1 MRWLHR
7 SQAVSPTT
15 ALGEDVGAIE
25 KDGGSAVHDSPA
37 LAEIISAI
45 DPEHPIRVLDLGS
58 ALQTNLEYYATIG
71 TGVRIVPLLRNN
83 GLEGLRSLEAE
94 AFSAMLDRL
103 LPPNDIGF
111 GLILMWDLLDYL
123 VDDQPALLS
132 RHLATVS
139 EPGAKIHVMVI
150 TTETMPA
157 EPSRYELLGAGRL
170 AYRPTT
176 PRRTTAPD
184 IPPAKVERWIKP
196 FRVERSF
203 LLRHGVREFIAF
215 NG

>member
-15 ALGEDVGAIE
+15 ALGEDVGVIE

-203 LLRHGVREFIAF
+203 LLRHGVREFIAV